1 MPEETIKNEDIYK
14 EYKIKIDTID
24 QENREKQLER
34 DRTIRE

>member
-1 MPEETIKNEDIYK
+1 MPEEKIKNEDIYK